1 MSGFVKRR
9 PFVKGEQFMPHKIA
23 TVARPA
29 VVRPMT
35 IPVARRTK
43 PVNTQAALDAYAAED
58 AKERKKKL
66 DAVIKTQKKLVTA
79 STELKATKV
88 VEAQKKVAKDIVP
101 NHHDKT
107 QPIKEYNDAVG
118 AHKDAKDDHAQAKKD
133 HQVAKAAAQA
143 GAGRRHT
150 RHKRRKSKHRRH
162 KRRTKRRRRKRHTKK
177 RKRHTKKRRSRRR

>member
-43 PVNTQAALDAYAAED
+43 PVNTQAALDAAERPAVVRQEPVNTQAALDAAERNHYAAED

-88 VEAQKKVAKDIVP
+88 VEAQLKNIMM
-101 NHHDKT
+101 
-107 QPIKEYNDAVG
+107 Q
-118 AHKDAKDDHAQAKKD
+118 
-133 HQVAKAAAQA
+133 
-143 GAGRRHT
+143 
-150 RHKRRKSKHRRH
+150 
-162 KRRTKRRRRKRHTKK
+162 
-177 RKRHTKKRRSRRR
+177 